1 MATGSGI
8 NGLDLLSCGH
18 LWIPSPSINLQGFDN
33 VGGGDVN
40 DGEFCSPHVKED
52 HLCDEDFDL
61 GSSPRCKKRRL
72 TVSQVQFLERSF
84 EVENKLEPDRKV
96 QLAKELGLHPRQVAI
111 WFQNRRA
118 RFKNKQLEKDFDSL
132 KSNFDRLR
140 EDYDSLLQE
149 KQSLQNQVDA
159 LKEKLDTKGTK
170 PAPFRV
176 PMSQLAVVSSAMK
189 SEAVIDSDSP
199 HSVLMEPNESSDYFS
214 QDEDEQSALLMMAT
228 TTNCFCND
236 AGGTLPG
243 GEFDFPVEG
252 EQPFN
257 LAYDLMN
264 WM

>member
-1 MATGSGI
+1 MLFTNNSISGF
-8 NGLDLLSCGH
+8 NWVLQFYVLLCFLALLCFFIRSYEFA
-18 LWIPSPSINLQGFDN
+18 GFDN

-149 KQSLQNQVDA
+149 KQSLQNQV
-159 LKEKLDTKGTK
+159 
-170 PAPFRV
+170 
-176 PMSQLAVVSSAMK
+176 
-189 SEAVIDSDSP
+189 
-199 HSVLMEPNESSDYFS
+199 
-214 QDEDEQSALLMMAT
+214 
-228 TTNCFCND
+228 
-236 AGGTLPG
+236 
-243 GEFDFPVEG
+243 
-252 EQPFN
+252 
-257 LAYDLMN
+257 
-264 WM
+264 